1 MELFSLEKGFLDKL
15 TSVAGI
21 MKKSHNCKEV
31 VSQFN
36 LMLDGELNPKEEQ
49 DVMCELQRC
58 MHCLEEY
65 NLEEK
70 YRKFIQERVE
80 KKCCPSAFLNK
91 IKTKVQQSRDED

>member
-1 MELFSLEKGFLDKL
+1 
-15 TSVAGI
+15 

-49 DVMCELQRC
+49 NVMCELQRC
-58 MHCLEEY
+58 MHCLQEY

-80 KKCCPSAFLNK
+80 KKRCPSTFLDK
-91 IKTKVQQSRDED
+91 IKKQINPSKDES

>member
-1 MELFSLEKGFLDKL
+1 
-15 TSVAGI
+15 
-21 MKKSHNCKEV
+21 MKRSHNCKEV

-36 LMLDGELNPKEEQ
+36 MMLDGELNPKEEQ

-58 MHCLEEY
+58 MHCLQEY

-80 KKCCPSAFLNK
+80 KKCLPSTFMDKLKNTIRK
-91 IKTKVQQSRDED
+91 DQP